1 MKNAPARLVYLERFA
16 HPVALELL
24 AARPH
29 IEARCLERSWDSDRL
44 WSEFAAAHVYQIRAT
59 RSEFDGATPDRTRYQ
74 VGIGLNREFS
84 KNFSGRIDARH
95 ITQDSDEPNLNYDE
109 NRITLMLNKYF

>member
-1 MKNAPARLVYLERFA
+1 MYGATAFVNRRLS
-16 HPVALELL
+16 
-24 AARPH
+24 RPTS
-29 IEARCLERSWDSDRL
+29 LRL
-44 WSEFAAAHVYQIRAT
+44 WVRAT